1 MSVNVRR
8 SLHPLRVRYAAPLLR
23 RAGDFWAWWS
33 AEIIDLL
40 PQRAQAAIALR
51 RQKLFLDIDGEML
64 RLRLGSW
71 VENQGVMV
79 IPLDAGDDAISK
91 LPRDAQQT
99 ILLMPADKVL
109 TRSLTLPLA
118 AEENLREVLA
128 FEMDQHTPFM
138 VADVYYDYLVT
149 GRDTARQELSVDL
162 VYSPKTEVDALLGAL
177 DRYGL
182 APDVV
187 TARSRDG
194 NNLRSINLIPEDRRR
209 DPKLTMHRLNLAL
222 AVVCAVL
229 LVAAISLPIVQ
240 KNRVLAELEADI
252 QIAAAEAREGNQVRR
267 DLEKMADASRFLV
280 DRKQSA
286 LLAVEVIDEV
296 SRILPDH
303 TWVTRL
309 DLSESEIR
317 LQGQSTASASLI
329 SIVESSPMFANARF
343 RSPVVQVGAT
353 GTDRFFLSAE
363 IVGKESE

>member
-1 MSVNVRR
+1 MDVKR
-8 SLHPLRVRYAAPLLR
+8 SLNPLRVRYAAPLWR

-33 AEIIDLL
+33 AEIIELL

-51 RQKLFLDIDGEML
+51 RQKLFLDIDGELL

-71 VENQGVMV
+71 VEKRDVTE
-79 IPLDAGDDAISK
+79 IPMDVGDDAVGT

-99 ILLMPADKVL
+99 ILLMPVDKVL
-109 TRSLTLPLA
+109 TRPLTLPLA

-138 VADVYYDYLVT
+138 ATDVYYDYLVT

-162 VYSPKTEVDALLGAL
+162 VYSPKAEVDAVLDAL
-177 DRYGL
+177 DRYGF

-209 DPKLTMHRLNLAL
+209 DRKLTVHRLNLAL
-222 AVVCAVL
+222 AALCAIL
-229 LVAAISLPIVQ
+229 LVAAISLPIMQ
-240 KNRVLAELEADI
+240 KGQSLAALEIEL
-252 QIAAAEAREGNQVRR
+252 QAAAAAAREGNQIRR

-286 LLAVEVIDEV
+286 LLAVEVIEEV
-296 SRILPDH
+296 SRILPDN
-303 TWVTRL
+303 TWVGRL
-309 DLSESEIR
+309 NVSHSEIQ

-329 SIVESSPMFANARF
+329 SVVESSPMFENARF
-343 RSPVVQVGAT
+343 RSPVVQMPGT
-353 GTDRFFLSAE
+353 DTDRFYLSAD
-363 IVGKESE
+363 IDDSEPK